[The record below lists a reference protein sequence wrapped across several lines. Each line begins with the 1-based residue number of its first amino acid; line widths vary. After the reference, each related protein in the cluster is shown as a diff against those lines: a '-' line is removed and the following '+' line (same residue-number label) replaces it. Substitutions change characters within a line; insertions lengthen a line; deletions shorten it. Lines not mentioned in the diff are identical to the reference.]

1 MRKTHPSARYAVLRK
16 LEALLH
22 WYRLKRAR
30 AAHGFGTAAR
40 VRGKRWRA
48 MRWLRMEYRRRRA
61 LVRRIAIGFAA
72 VAILVAAG
80 LGGLW
85 WRLSSGPIVL
95 DVATPWLTAAIE
107 RNLGDRHRI
116 TVGGTVLERDAKG
129 RTALRLRDI
138 VVRSPDGEI
147 LASAP
152 RAEIGI
158 SGVSLLLGRPR
169 VVSFLLVGA
178 NMEIRIE
185 PDGHVEVYAGG
196 RRPILAISPVSAPPA
211 PDSAAQ
217 PPLLPKAL
225 SPAALAERN
234 LAQNVTALL
243 AWIDGLGA
251 LGRDGRKIKVTG
263 LDGHELTEIGVKNGS
278 LVVDDAR
285 NGRQWSFT
293 AMTLSLTRPDQ
304 GGIAFSAGSES
315 EERSWSLSA
324 AVLPTRSG
332 NRMLR
337 FDANLVML
345 DHLLLLFQIGD
356 GQFHSMLPI
365 SADIRAEIA
374 PDGMPQQVRGRIVAS
389 GYLGHQRNPDELIP
403 IDLADIRLDWDVMRG
418 TLQAPFQLISGA
430 NRLTLYAE
438 LTPPLQRDGIM
449 TLSLQGGTV
458 VLGPMPPER
467 EPLVL
472 KRIAV
477 RLRHDLAKQRIEL
490 EQADLGTEDGRNVGL
505 ALSGSLD
512 YSGADPHLSFGL
524 AGAHISVPAL
534 KRLWPPFVSSK
545 VRRWVM
551 QHVFGGSVGQI
562 DVAINAPWSTLVPN
576 GPPIPDTGL
585 AVDVSITGAALRP
598 VEGLPM
604 VRDADVKV
612 HVTGRTATV
621 RLGRGIAEVSPGRR
635 LVVSNAVFEV
645 PDMDPAA
652 PPTRVRFRLD
662 GSVAAAAELMASDK
676 LRGISG
682 AMTEPAASRGTM
694 SAQVVLNLPLVRDL
708 PSDAINYNINID
720 LNNFSA
726 DRVMLGK
733 KVEAKLLRITANNEA
748 YQIKGDVRINGT
760 PAHLEYRRARGEVE
774 PELRIEATL
783 DDATR
788 ARLGIDLGTAV
799 SGPIPV
805 KLSGRVPANERD
817 AKFIVE
823 ADLTAARID
832 NLLPGWIK
840 PAGRPV
846 RATFALLNRDQS
858 TRLEDIFVD
867 GSGVMLRGSVE
878 VDPASE
884 LLSANLPVFGLSEG
898 DKAALKAERS
908 ADGVM
913 RVTMRGEIFDGRG
926 VIRAWLSGAASGGT
940 ADKKQRPPR
949 DLDLDIRVSRVL
961 GYHGET
967 LRSVEM
973 RMARRGGHLRSF
985 ALNATLGRDSPLK
998 GDLRELRDLRE
1009 PRPREGQVLY
1019 LDSNDAG
1026 ALLRFTD
1033 TYPRMSGGRIWI
1045 LMEPPKPDHSPQD
1058 GLINI
1063 RDFTIRGERDLAG
1076 VLPNAPDV
1084 QRDSIPF
1091 TSMRVEFSRLP
1102 GKLTIRDG
1110 VVRGPVIGATIDGT
1124 VDYQRDEVHLRGTFV
1139 PLYVLNNMFSQI
1151 PIVGLVLGGG
1161 STNTGVFGIT
1171 YEVIGTTGQPTLR
1184 INPASALAPGI
1195 LRKFF
1200 EFPAGNGAGRPAP
1213 LDPAR

>member
-1 MRKTHPSARYAVLRK
+1 MKRTHLSARDSVLRK
-16 LEALLH
+16 LEAFLH

-30 AAHGFGTAAR
+30 AAHKPGTAAR
-40 VRGKRWRA
+40 GHSKFQRALRG
-48 MRWLRMEYRRRRA
+48 LRMEYRRRRV
-61 LVRRIAIGFAA
+61 LLRRIAISIGA
-72 VAILVAAG
+72 VG
-80 LGGLW
+80 LGALW
-85 WRLSSGPIVL
+85 WRLSSGPIAL

-107 RNLGDRHRI
+107 RNLGDQHRI
-116 TVGGTVLERDAKG
+116 TVGGTVLERDTKG

-138 VVRSPDGEI
+138 VVRSPDGEV

-158 SGVSLLLGRPR
+158 SGASLLLGRPR

-185 PDGHVEVYAGG
+185 SDGHVEIYAGG
-196 RRPILAISPVSAPPA
+196 QRPFFAIAPMGASPA
-211 PDSAAQ
+211 PDSATQ
-217 PPLLPKAL
+217 PLPPKVLLPSAL
-225 SPAALAERN
+225 AGRNLEQNAAAL
-234 LAQNVTALL
+234 LS
-243 AWIDGLGA
+243 WIDGLGA
-251 LGRDGRKIKVTG
+251 LGRNGHKVKVTG
-263 LDGHELTEIGVKNGS
+263 LDGYELTEIGVKNGS

-293 AMTLSLTRPDQ
+293 HMTLSLSRPDQ
-304 GGIAFSAGSES
+304 GGIAFSASSES

-324 AVLPTRSG
+324 AVLPTRGG
-332 NRMLR
+332 NRLLR
-337 FDANLVML
+337 FDANHVML

-374 PDGMPQQVRGRIVAS
+374 PNGMPQQVRGRIVAS

-403 IDLADIRLDWDVMRG
+403 IDLAHIQLNWDIARG
-418 TLQAPFQLISGA
+418 TLQAPFQLISGT

-458 VLGPMPPER
+458 VLDPMPPER
-467 EPLVL
+467 DPLVL

-490 EQADLGTEDGRNVGL
+490 EQADLGADDGRNVGL

-512 YSGADPHLSFGL
+512 YSRDDPQLSFGL
-524 AGAHISVPAL
+524 AGAHMSVPAL
-534 KRLWPPFVSSK
+534 KRLWPPFVSPK
-545 VRRWVM
+545 VRKWVM
-551 QHVFGGSVGQI
+551 EHVFSGTVGQI
-562 DVAINAPWSTLVPN
+562 DVAINAPWSTLVAN
-576 GPPIPDTGL
+576 GPPIPDAGL
-585 AVDVSITGAALRP
+585 AVDVSIAGAAFRP
-598 VEGLPM
+598 VDGLPM

-621 RLGRGIAEVSPGRR
+621 SLGRGIAEVSPGRR
-635 LVVSNAVFEV
+635 LIVSNAVFEV
-645 PDMDPAA
+645 PDMNPDA

-662 GSVAAAAELMASDK
+662 GSVASAAELMASEK
-676 LRGISG
+676 LRAISG
-682 AMTEPAASRGTM
+682 MMIEPAASRGTM
-694 SAQVVLNLPLVRDL
+694 NAQVTLNLPLVRDL
-708 PSDAINYNINID
+708 PNDAINYNINID

-726 DRVMLGK
+726 ERMMLGK
-733 KVEAKLLRITANNEA
+733 KVEAKLLRVAVNNEA

-760 PAHLEYRRARGEVE
+760 PAHLEYRRVRGEGE
-774 PELRIEATL
+774 PELRIEVTL

-788 ARLGIDLGTAV
+788 ARLGIALGGAV

-805 KLSGRVPANERD
+805 KLSGRIPANERE
-817 AKFIVE
+817 ARLTVE

-832 NLLPGWIK
+832 NLLPGWVK

-846 RATFALLNRDQS
+846 RATFALITRDQS

-867 GSGVMLRGSVE
+867 GSGAMLRGSIE
-878 VDPASE
+878 VDSASE
-884 LLSANLPVFGLSEG
+884 LLSANLPVFALSEG
-898 DKAALKAERS
+898 DKAALKAERGT
-908 ADGVM
+908 DGVL
-913 RVTMRGEIFDGRG
+913 RVTMRGDIFDGRS
-926 VIRAWLSGAASGGT
+926 VIRAWMSGAATGA
-940 ADKKQRPPR
+940 ADRKQKPPR
-949 DLDLDIRVSRVL
+949 DLDLDIKVSRLL
-961 GYHGET
+961 GHHGET
-967 LRSVEM
+967 LRSLEM
-973 RMARRGGHLRSF
+973 RMSRRAGHLRGF

-1009 PRPREGQVLY
+1009 ARPREGQVLY

-1045 LMEPPKPDHSPQD
+1045 LMEPPKPDQSPQD

-1091 TSMRVEFSRLP
+1091 ASMRVEFTRVP

-1110 VVRGPVIGATIDGT
+1110 VVRGPVLGVTIDGT

-1171 YEVIGTTGQPTLR
+1171 YEVVGTAGQPMLR

>member
-1 MRKTHPSARYAVLRK
+1 M
-16 LEALLH
+16 
-22 WYRLKRAR
+22 
-30 AAHGFGTAAR
+30 
-40 VRGKRWRA
+40 
-48 MRWLRMEYRRRRA
+48 
-61 LVRRIAIGFAA
+61 
-72 VAILVAAG
+72 
-80 LGGLW
+80 
-85 WRLSSGPIVL
+85 
-95 DVATPWLTAAIE
+95 ATPWLTAAIE
-107 RNLGDRHRI
+107 RNLGDQHHI
-116 TVGGTVLERDAKG
+116 TVGGTLLERDAKG

-138 VVRSPDGEI
+138 VVRSPAGEI

-158 SGVSLLLGRPR
+158 SGTSLLLGRPR
-169 VVSFLLVGA
+169 VISFLLVGA
-178 NMEIRIE
+178 SMEIRIE

-196 RRPILAISPVSAPPA
+196 PQPFFTISPPGGSSMRPPA
-211 PDSAAQ
+211 
-217 PPLLPKAL
+217 LPKAL
-225 SPAALAERN
+225 SPPALAERN
-234 LAQNVTALL
+234 FEQNVTALL
-243 AWIDGLGA
+243 SWIDGLGA
-251 LGRDGRKIKVTG
+251 LGRDGRRVKVTG
-263 LDGHELTEIGVKNGS
+263 LDGYDLTEIGVKNGS
-278 LVVDDAR
+278 LLVDDAR

-293 AMTLSLTRPDQ
+293 QITLSLSRPDQ
-304 GGIAFSAGSES
+304 GGIAFNASSES

-332 NRMLR
+332 NRVLR
-337 FDANLVML
+337 FDANHVML

-365 SADIRAEIA
+365 SAEIRAEIA
-374 PDGMPQQVRGRIVAS
+374 PNGMPQQVRGRIVAS
-389 GYLGHQRNPDELIP
+389 GYLGHQRNPDGLIP
-403 IDLADIRLDWDVMRG
+403 IDLADVRLDWNATRG
-418 TLQAPFQLISGA
+418 TLQAPFQLVSGA

-438 LTPPLQRDGIM
+438 LMPPLQRDGIM
-449 TLSLQGGTV
+449 LLSVRGGMV
-458 VLGPMPPER
+458 VLDLMPPER
-467 EPLVL
+467 EQLVL

-490 EQADLGTEDGRNVGL
+490 EQADLGTDDGRNVGL
-505 ALSGSLD
+505 AISGSLD
-512 YSGADPHLSFGL
+512 YSRDDPHLSFGL
-524 AGAHISVPAL
+524 AGVHLSVPAL
-534 KRLWPPFVSSK
+534 KRLWPPFVSPK
-545 VRRWVM
+545 VRSWVM
-551 QHVFGGSVGQI
+551 QHVFSGLVDQI

-576 GPPIPDTGL
+576 GPPVPDTGL
-585 AVDVSITGAALRP
+585 AVEALITGAVLQP
-598 VEGLPM
+598 VDGLPM
-604 VRDADVKV
+604 VQDADVKV

-652 PPTRVRFRLD
+652 PPARVRFRVD
-662 GSVAAAAELMASDK
+662 GAVAAAAELMASEK
-676 LRGISG
+676 LRALSG
-682 AMTEPAASRGTM
+682 MAIEPAASRGSM
-694 SAQVVLNLPLVRDL
+694 SAQVALNLPLVRDL
-708 PSDAINYNINID
+708 PNEAIDYNINID

-726 DRVMLGK
+726 ERMMLGK
-733 KVEAKLLRITANNEA
+733 RVEAKLLRVTANNET

-760 PAHLEYRRARGEVE
+760 PAHLEYRRARAQGE

-788 ARLGIDLGTAV
+788 ARLGIDLGGAV
-799 SGPIPV
+799 SGPVPV

-817 AKFIVE
+817 TKFTVE

-840 PAGRPV
+840 PPGRPV
-846 RATFALLNRDQS
+846 RATFALINRDQS

-867 GSGVMLRGSVE
+867 GSGAMLRGHIEIDS
-878 VDPASE
+878 ANE

-898 DKAALKAERS
+898 DKAALKAERGT
-908 ADGVM
+908 DGVL
-913 RVTMRGEIFDGRG
+913 RITMRGDIFDGRG
-926 VIRAWLSGAASGGT
+926 AVKAWMSGAVSGGPT
-940 ADKKQRPPR
+940 DRKQRPLR
-949 DLDLDIRVSRVL
+949 DLDLDIKVSRLL
-961 GYHGET
+961 GHNGEA
-967 LRSVEM
+967 LRSVEL

-985 ALNATLGRDSPLK
+985 ALNATVGRDAPLK

-1009 PRPREGQVLY
+1009 SRPREGQVLY
-1019 LDSNDAG
+1019 LDANDAG

-1033 TYPRMSGGRIWI
+1033 TYPRMNGGRMWI
-1045 LMEPPKPDHSPQD
+1045 LLEPPKPDHAPQD
-1058 GLINI
+1058 GLLNI

-1091 TSMRVEFSRLP
+1091 TSLRVEFTRIP

-1139 PLYVLNNMFSQI
+1139 PLYALNNMFSQI

-1171 YEVIGTTGQPTLR
+1171 YEVVGPTGQPTLR

-1200 EFPAGNGAGRPAP
+1200 EFPAVNGAGRPAP
-1213 LDPAR
+1213 LESAR